1 MRWIAKIS
9 MRIRSLQQ
17 REHVDRELEDELRF
31 HVERQ
36 AAANIA
42 AGMSRDEA
50 RLAALQEFGG
60 VQQIREECADMRRVN
75 WLQDFAQ
82 DFRYGLRMLRKAP
95 GFTAVAV
102 LTLALGIGATTAIFS
117 VVYGV
122 LLYPLPY
129 RNASRVIV
137 LNETTPKV
145 GTVSVS
151 YPNFLDWR
159 AQSHAFSQ
167 MAAVHSVGFNL
178 AGVTQPENISGD
190 AVSPNFLSLLGVRPY
205 LGRDFESDEEKAG
218 TAPVVLLS
226 YALWQS
232 HFGGDPDALGRAIKL
247 DGRSYTIIGVLPAD
261 FRSPDKTDVLEPIG
275 VWAAADKE
283 EVTER
288 GDRGDMV
295 VVGRLAPGMT
305 LTQARAEMDG
315 IAARLAREYPG
326 SNDEFSVKLQRV
338 RDAFV
343 GDMRP
348 PILLLFGAVF
358 FVLLIACANVANLFL
373 VRGASRTK
381 EIALRI
387 AFGASRGRVLRQM
400 LAESFVLALLGGALG
415 IALAV
420 AGIRGMGKL
429 IPADTL
435 SGATIHL
442 NGTVLLFAAGAVV
455 LAAFVFGLA
464 PALHSTTPDVQSE
477 LKEGA
482 RTISSGTRQTRL
494 RGVLAIVEISLAVV
508 LMAGAGLMMKS
519 LHRLLSVN
527 PGFRP
532 DRVLSMEMDL
542 RTQQYTTSAAVRDFW
557 QQVLDRA
564 QNLPGVDGSA
574 VGTGVPF
581 TGSHSRSDV
590 TIEGMPEPRPGSWP
604 HPDVH
609 VVSAGYAATL
619 GVPLLRG
626 RTFTSQDNESAPLV
640 GMINAKLARE
650 FFANQDPVGKRFM
663 FGHPSAQEPSKWI
676 TIVGV
681 LGDTKLYGLANP
693 PRLEVYVPF
702 RQAPEGDM
710 TLLVKSAVDP
720 AALISSI
727 RRVVASI
734 DKDQPIFAIST
745 MNQLRS
751 DSTSTRRITLVLLG
765 AFSGLALAL
774 ATIGIYGVIS
784 YSVAQRTH
792 EIGIRMALGAQ
803 RSGVMRMV
811 LVQGGKMA
819 LVGIGIGIVAALAL
833 TRLMS
838 SLLFAVNAGD
848 PATFAAVTLLLVI
861 VALAACYV
869 PARRAMRVD
878 PMIALRHE

>member
-1 MRWIAKIS
+1 M
-9 MRIRSLQQ
+9 RSLWR
-17 REHVDRELEDELRF
+17 RERVDRELEGELRF

-36 AAANIA
+36 TVANIA
-42 AGMSRDEA
+42 GGMSRDEA
-50 RLAALQEFGG
+50 RLAALREFGG
-60 VQQIREECADMRRVN
+60 VQQIREECADMRRVR
-75 WLQDFAQ
+75 WLQDFTQ
-82 DFRYGLRMLRKAP
+82 DIRYGLRMLRKAP
-95 GFTAVAV
+95 GFTIVAV

-129 RNASRVIV
+129 RGASRVIV

-167 MAAVHSVGFNL
+167 MAAVHDVGFNL
-178 AGVTQPENISGD
+178 AGITQPENIRGN

-205 LGRDFESDEEKAG
+205 LGRDFEPDEEKAG

-226 YALWQS
+226 FALWES
-232 HFGGDPDALGRAIKL
+232 HFGGDRDVLGRAIKL
-247 DGRSYTIIGVLPAD
+247 DGRSYTIIGVLPAN
-261 FRSPDKTDVLEPIG
+261 FRNPDKTDVLEPIG
-275 VWAAADKE
+275 VWATTHRE

-288 GDRGDMV
+288 GDRGDMI
-295 VVGRLAPGMT
+295 VVGRLAPGVT
-305 LTQARAEMDG
+305 LAQACVEMDG

-326 SNDEFSVKLQRV
+326 SDDEFGVKLQPI

-343 GDMRP
+343 GDIGP

-373 VRGASRTK
+373 VRGATRTK

-387 AFGASRGRVLRQM
+387 AFGASRGRVVRQM
-400 LAESFVLALLGGALG
+400 LTESLLLALLGGALG
-415 IALAV
+415 IALAF
-420 AGIRGMGKL
+420 AGIRGIGQM
-429 IPADTL
+429 IPADML

-442 NGTVLLFAAGAVV
+442 NGAVLLFAAGAVV
-455 LAAFVFGLA
+455 VAAFIFGLA
-464 PALHSTTPDVQSE
+464 PALRSTSPDVQSE
-477 LKEGA
+477 LKEGV
-482 RTISSGTRQTRL
+482 RTISSGSHQTRL
-494 RGVLAIVEISLAVV
+494 RAALAILEISLSVV
-508 LMAGAGLMMKS
+508 LMAGAGLMTKS
-519 LHRLLSVN
+519 LYRLLSVN
-527 PGFRP
+527 PGIRP

-542 RTQQYTTSAAVRDFW
+542 RTQQYATPAAVRNFW
-557 QQVLDRA
+557 QRVLDA
-564 QNLPGVDGSA
+564 VQNLPGVESCA
-574 VGTGVPF
+574 AGTVVPF

-619 GVPLLRG
+619 GIPLLRG
-626 RTFTSQDNESAPLV
+626 RAFTNQDSEEGSLV

-650 FFANQDPVGKRFM
+650 FFANQDPIGKRFM
-663 FGHPSAQEPSKWI
+663 FGHPSAKEPSKWI

-681 LGDTKLYGLANP
+681 VADTKLYGLANP

-727 RRVVASI
+727 RGVVASV

-792 EIGIRMALGAQ
+792 EIGIRMALGA
-803 RSGVMRMV
+803 RHSGVLRMV
-811 LVQGGKMA
+811 LAEGGRIA
-819 LVGIGIGIVAALAL
+819 LIGVGIGVVAALSL

-838 SLLFAVNAGD
+838 SLLFAVNASD
-848 PATFAAVTLLLVI
+848 PATFAAVALLLVV
-861 VALAACYV
+861 VALLACYV